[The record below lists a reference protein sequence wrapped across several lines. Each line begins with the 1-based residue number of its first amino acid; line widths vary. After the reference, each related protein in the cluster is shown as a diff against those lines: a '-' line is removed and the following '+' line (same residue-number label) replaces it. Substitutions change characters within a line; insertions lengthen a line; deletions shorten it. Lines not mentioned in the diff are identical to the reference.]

1 MELGCLFPPTT
12 RTPEHIA
19 LAEALGYE
27 RALVYDSPAF
37 LADAWITLAL
47 AAART
52 SRIKIGVAAIT
63 PRLRHVVATAG
74 ALATLHAHAPGRV
87 EAVVG
92 SGFTAQLML
101 GKKPVPWA
109 EVERYAVA
117 LRALLA
123 GCEIDWDGALTG
135 LKYGTRTGITPPG
148 PGIPL
153 HVAAHGPRG
162 YAVAE
167 RAGDGIVTNMSH
179 RGGNPPP
186 ADMRQVQVLYYGTVL
201 APGEG
206 YDDPRVL
213 AAAGPYAAFQLHLG
227 ELGVAGDSAE
237 CAGFGKALAEVDE
250 SRRHLELHREHLIDV
265 TELDRPF
272 VTGELIA
279 RTTGSGTAERVR
291 DQLAGLAASGV
302 RGVLYGPMGDDI
314 PRELEAFAAAA
325 TTARSAS

>member
-1 MELGCLFPPTT
+1 MELGCLFAPTA
-12 RTPEHIA
+12 RTAEHIA

-37 LADAWITLAL
+37 LADPWITLAL

-52 SRIKIGVAAIT
+52 SRIRLGVAAIT

-87 EAVVG
+87 EAAIG
-92 SGFTAQLML
+92 AGFTAQLML
-101 GKKPVPWA
+101 GRRPVPWA

-123 GCEIDWDGALTG
+123 GQEICWDGALTG
-135 LKYGTRTGITPPG
+135 LKHGARTGVAPAV
-148 PGIPL
+148 PGIPPYI
-153 HVAAHGPRG
+153 AAHGPRG
-162 YAVAE
+162 YGVAE
-167 RAGDGIVTNMSH
+167 RAGDGIVTNVSH
-179 RGGNPPP
+179 RGGNPLPP
-186 ADMRQVQVLYYGTVL
+186 DMSQVQVLYYGTVL
-201 APGEG
+201 ASGEG

-213 AAAGPYAAFQLHLG
+213 SAAGPYAAFQLHLG
-227 ELGVAGDSAE
+227 ELGVAGDTAE
-237 CAGFGKALAEVDE
+237 CAAFGQALGEVE
-250 SRRHLELHREHLIDV
+250 ENRRHLELHRAHLIDL

-279 RTTGSGTAERVR
+279 RTTGSGTPDQVRARLSDIAAEG
-291 DQLAGLAASGV
+291 A

-314 PRELEAFAAAA
+314 PRELRAFAEAA
-325 TTARSAS
+325 TVARSA